1 MGQELVVRD
10 PRSDAAVNPAGNAQ
24 VGAPGTSPNTNGIGG
39 FKTAQGVDLGNG
51 NAAVLVIVAT
61 RTKTQVAPST
71 TSTQLL
77 AADVTRVAASIQ
89 NTDTAKNLYIG
100 LNTNAVVGNNTVPPG
115 GVYNVPPANIAQV
128 INGIWDSGATGDAN
142 IMATTA

>member
-1 MGQELVVRD
+1 MPSSIQARD
-10 PRSDAAVNPAGNAQ
+10 PRSDTNFSASGNAQ
-24 VGAPGTSPNTNGIGG
+24 VGAAGVAPNTNAPGG
-39 FKTAQGVDLGNG
+39 YKDAAGVDLGNG
-51 NAAVLVIVAT
+51 TAAILVIVAT

-89 NTDTAKNLYIG
+89 NSDTAKNLYIG
-100 LNTNAVVGNNTVPPG
+100 LNTAAVAGTNAVPPG
-115 GVYNVPPANIAQV
+115 GVYNVPVANIAQV